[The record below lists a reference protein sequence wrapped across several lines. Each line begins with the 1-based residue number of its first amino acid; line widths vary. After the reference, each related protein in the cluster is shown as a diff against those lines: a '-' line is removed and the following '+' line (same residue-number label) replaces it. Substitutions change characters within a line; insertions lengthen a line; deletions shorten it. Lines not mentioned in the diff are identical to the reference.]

1 MAKYEP
7 LAACCPTSSNL
18 LWRPESGSPGPALP
32 LHGQFSPGSLANPG
46 KRRIG
51 GYNSDYR
58 HNLAFSHCFAIQTLL
73 SIAPVDERFYE
84 QDEIGEIPAES
95 THFWS

>member
-1 MAKYEP
+1 MSLWQ
-7 LAACCPTSSNL
+7 LAVPHLQTSSGGLNL
-18 LWRPESGSPGPALP
+18 GVRAQPFL

-84 QDEIGEIPAES
+84 QDEIG
-95 THFWS
+95 